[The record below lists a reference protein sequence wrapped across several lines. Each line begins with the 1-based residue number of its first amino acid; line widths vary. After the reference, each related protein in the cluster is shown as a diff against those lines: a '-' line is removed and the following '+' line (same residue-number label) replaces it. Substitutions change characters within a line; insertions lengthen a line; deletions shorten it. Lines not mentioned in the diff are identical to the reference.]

1 LKANELL
8 HFEQVNEWMK
18 SYNAKDKMNNV
29 RRLSF
34 YLRWRNITF
43 DELMSSK
50 NEEEYF
56 KQMVKEFTEQGSRSY
71 AISITTIIR
80 SFMRFCGLNVK
91 AKHQLNEVWHFDN
104 DPVMKKF
111 LKIYRARS
119 TQKGANIAL
128 NDYCLFRE
136 LSPSE
141 LAAEDKN
148 EVELV
153 FLLLDFKDE
162 LISKKEILEQTAWR
176 KVNAIR
182 KFYRVFK
189 QYRIEFEDSVKYK
202 PVKMLYSDKREEQ
215 ITKEEMSKMLD
226 VADVRDSMIL
236 LALWES
242 GLNSGDL
249 ASISYGKI
257 KQFLNLENPDD
268 VPECAVF
275 KLIRKKTRIQFR
287 CVMGKQT
294 LKYASLWLKQRAEGL
309 IQGLAKE
316 QLTNDS
322 IVFSTKKNPFTKPN
336 YRTINNITKRISQLA
351 GVREFVPTDFRNTF
365 YTKLK
370 ETGMDKDTREM
381 FMGHSEGMA
390 YHYNVSNEQH
400 YKEEYLKYY
409 EVCFDLTF
417 ANERVKTL
425 EQENVEIKQALKN
438 VSGVLENL
446 YLALADPKG
455 KTKLTKED
463 LEQALSKIREIG

>member
-8 HFEQVNEWMK
+8 NFEQVTEWMK

-29 RRLSF
+29 RRLAF
-34 YLRWRNITF
+34 YLRWRKITF

-50 NEEEYF
+50 KEEQHF
-56 KQMVKEFTEQGSRSY
+56 KLMVKEFTEQGSRSY
-71 AISITTIIR
+71 AISITTVIR

-91 AKHQLNEVWHFDN
+91 AKHQLNETWHYEN

-111 LKIYRARS
+111 LKVYRAKA
-119 TQKGANIAL
+119 TKKGANIAL

-141 LAAEDKN
+141 LVVEDKT
-148 EVELV
+148 EVELT

-176 KVNAIR
+176 KVNTAR

-189 QYRIEFEDSVKYK
+189 QYRIEFEDSAKQK
-202 PVKMLYSDKREEQ
+202 PVKMLYGKNRAEQ
-215 ITKEEMSKMLD
+215 ITKEEMNKMLE

-242 GLNSGDL
+242 GLNSSDL
-249 ASISYGKI
+249 TSITYGQI

-268 VPECAVF
+268 VPECAIF
-275 KLIRKKTRIQFR
+275 PHIRKKYPIEFY
-287 CVMGKQT
+287 CVLGKQT
-294 LKYASLWLKQRAEGL
+294 LKYASLWLKQRATGL
-309 IQGLAKE
+309 IADKE
-316 QLTNDS
+316 KLTNES
-322 IVFSTKKNPFTKPN
+322 VVFSTKKVPFTKPN
-336 YRTINNITKRISQLA
+336 YRTINNITKRASELA
-351 GVREFVPTDFRNTF
+351 GVRKFVPTDFRNTF
-365 YTKLK
+365 YTKLL

-381 FMGHSEGMA
+381 LMGHTLGIA
-390 YHYNVSNEQH
+390 AHYNISNEQH
-400 YKEEYLKYY
+400 YFDEYLKYY

-425 EQENVEIKQALKN
+425 EQENTEIKQALKK
-438 VSGVLENL
+438 VSNVLENM

-455 KTKLTKED
+455 KTKLTKDD